1 MLGWSFSIGKI
12 FGVEVRLH
20 AFFLLL
26 LVLSIAWSSA
36 EGLIFPRGLMLWLL
50 ILLAVAVRE
59 IARALAAAWFSLDLR
74 SVLLLPTGGIF
85 TYANPDSLTRA
96 ASPRIQRRMAL
107 VGPLA
112 SFAFSLVLIAIILSI
127 SPSVDLY
134 SLKWVTPAHLLRT
147 LVWVNLLLG
156 AVNLLPAWPL
166 DAGRVMRTQLASRPQ
181 PSSLNEGDDE
191 AEPSSA
197 SLRPTRPRANL
208 GRLAILRSGPS
219 SFRLL
224 ANVGPAIALVL
235 VVSGLI
241 YVNWWFIM
249 AGIAIVLGAQIE
261 RQGLLLRTDLD
272 QVLVRDVM
280 LTDYS
285 VLSASSTLEDALERS
300 RHSLQDVFPVV
311 RGGQLV
317 GAIGRHTIL
326 ENIQINGNSYV
337 QGLMTRT
344 FPTATPAEPIIQA
357 LSRFTGP
364 NISSAQLVPVVEGD
378 RIVGI
383 ITPQNLQRSMAILPT
398 KLTPRI
404 ASTRD

>member
-1 MLGWSFSIGKI
+1 MLGWSFSIGRV

-26 LVLSIAWSSA
+26 LALSIAWSTA
-36 EGLIFPRGLMLWLL
+36 EGLMFPRGLALWLL
-50 ILLAVAVRE
+50 LLLAVAVRE

-74 SVLLLPTGGIF
+74 GILLLPTGGIF

-96 ASPRIQRRMAL
+96 ASPRIQHRMAL
-107 VGPLA
+107 VGPAA
-112 SFAFSLVLIAIILSI
+112 SFVFSLVLAAIILAI
-127 SPSVDLY
+127 SPNVDLY

-166 DAGRVMRTQLASRPQ
+166 DAGRVMRSQLASRAAN
-181 PSSLNEGDDE
+181 S
-191 AEPSSA
+191 AEPA
-197 SLRPTRPRANL
+197 PEPVATPTSVRNRAEL
-208 GRLAILRSGPS
+208 ARLAILRYSPGSPRIFATLGPI
-219 SFRLL
+219 
-224 ANVGPAIALVL
+224 IALVL
-235 VVSGLI
+235 VVSGLLS
-241 YVNWWFIM
+241 VNWWFIM
-249 AGIAIVLGAQIE
+249 AGIAIFLGAQIE

-272 QVLVRDVM
+272 QVLVRDIM
-280 LTDYS
+280 LTDFS

-326 ENIQINGNSYV
+326 ENIQISGNGYI

-344 FPTATPAEPIIQA
+344 FPTAAPAEPIIQA

-364 NISSAQLVPVVEGD
+364 NIQSAQLVPVVEGD

-383 ITPQNLQRSMAILPT
+383 ITPQNLQRSMAILP
-398 KLTPRI
+398 PRPPARAA
-404 ASTRD
+404 ASARDTRED

>member
-26 LVLSIAWSSA
+26 LVLSVAWSSA
-36 EGLIFPRGLMLWLL
+36 EGLIFPRGVMLWLL
-50 ILLAVAVRE
+50 LLLAVAVRE

-96 ASPRIQRRMAL
+96 ASPRVQRRMAL

-112 SFAFSLVLIAIILSI
+112 SFAFSLILIAIILTI
-127 SPSVDLY
+127 APAVDLY

-166 DAGRVMRTQLASRPQ
+166 DAGRLMRSQLAGRAQ
-181 PSSLNEGDDE
+181 PS
-191 AEPSSA
+191 APPVEPSPA
-197 SLRPTRPRANL
+197 ARRDAPARPRAS
-208 GRLAILRSGPS
+208 LAMLRSGPS

-224 ANVGPAIALVL
+224 ASIGPGIALIL

-249 AGIAIVLGAQIE
+249 AGIAIFLGAQIE

-272 QVLVRDVM
+272 QVFVRDVM

-285 VLSASSTLEDALERS
+285 VLSASSTLEDALDRS

-337 QGLMTRT
+337 QGLMNRS
-344 FPTATPAEPIIQA
+344 FPTATPSEPIIQA

-364 NISSAQLVPVVEGD
+364 NINSAQLVPVVEGD

-383 ITPQNLQRSMAILPT
+383 ITPQNLQRSMAILPS
-398 KLTPRI
+398 KPPARSSGNPR
-404 ASTRD
+404 D